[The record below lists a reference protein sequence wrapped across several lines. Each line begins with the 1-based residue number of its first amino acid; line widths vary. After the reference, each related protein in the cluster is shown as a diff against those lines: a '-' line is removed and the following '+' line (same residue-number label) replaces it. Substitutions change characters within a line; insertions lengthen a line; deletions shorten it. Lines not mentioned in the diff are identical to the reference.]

1 MYPHYDTPSESVI
14 AYTAALLDSAGSI
27 AIGDS
32 GPQVAIS
39 LSAGPDS
46 EDLVR
51 WLAQVW
57 QMGKVR
63 TDSKNEQDPRW
74 AWQVTQARAV
84 EHLLTVCQPAM
95 RVKRRQATEAREWVQ
110 DHVTDPRGLHW
121 TPGEDRWLLD
131 HWHHSDAKLAAALG
145 RTTWGVQKRRKAL
158 RPDAPAA
165 GPGARS

>member
-1 MYPHYDTPSESVI
+1 MYPHYDTPTESVI

-27 AIGDS
+27 AIEGS
-32 GPQVAIS
+32 GPQVTIS

-63 TDSKNEQDPRW
+63 TEPQS
-74 AWQVTQARAV
+74 AWQVTQARAA

-110 DHVTDPRGLHW
+110 EHVSDPSGRHW

-131 HWHHSDAKLAAALG
+131 HWHHSNARIAEALG
-145 RTTWGVQKRRKAL
+145 RSENAIPHRRRHL
-158 RPDAPAA
+158 RPDTSAA
-165 GPGARS
+165 GPDARS